1 MTVFKIRPPE
11 EPKRKKRSR
20 MHSNPRLKA
29 FSESPYQGEKSGSIP
44 FQNESLGAILPNQPV
59 KQKLEGR

>member
-1 MTVFKIRPPE
+1 
-11 EPKRKKRSR
+11 